1 VKSDSRLLELRTWPF
16 PYLAGITFSND
27 VDAMD
32 FDFFDEFMKFLNSKS
47 ETKFGVGLGLEITS
61 STFFSRQKQI
71 QFQFSQAW
79 SRTQRNH

>member
-47 ETKFGVGLGLEITS
+47 ETKLCHGK
-61 STFFSRQKQI
+61 FFRATNCIKK
-71 QFQFSQAW
+71 
-79 SRTQRNH
+79 